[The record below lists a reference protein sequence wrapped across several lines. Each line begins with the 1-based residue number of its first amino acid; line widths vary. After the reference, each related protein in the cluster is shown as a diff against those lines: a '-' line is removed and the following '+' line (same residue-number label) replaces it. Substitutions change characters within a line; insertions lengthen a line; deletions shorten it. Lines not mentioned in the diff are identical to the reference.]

1 MIDLDPFIAHKL
13 KKILRAY
20 VPECRVFVFGSRV
33 QGNAQKYSDI
43 DLLLQGDCPLLES
56 TLEKL
61 RFALSNSNIPINVDV
76 VDIHALSTQFIQ
88 NIQHNKERLL

>member
-1 MIDLDPFIAHKL
+1 MIDLDPLIANEL
-13 KKILRAY
+13 KKILQTY

-43 DLLLQGDCPLLES
+43 DLLLQGDCPLSES

-76 VDIHALSTQFIQ
+76 VDIHSLSTQFIQ
-88 NIQHNKERLL
+88 NIQRNKEQLL